1 MSRRSLKYNAAI
13 LTATGFIVKAIGFA
27 YRVFIANSIGTE
39 GLGLYQLMTPIYS
52 LLVLV
57 LSAGIS
63 VAVSRFVAEESAK
76 GLRHAGNKIVSI
88 SSGLVLGAGIIIC
101 GILLLNLDTLV
112 LGTTGDIRT
121 KDSLFWILILV
132 PPIAAA
138 SAYKGYFYGR
148 QEMLPNSI
156 GQVFEQ
162 IVKLVFVLIFY
173 GSFKGKGIDSMCLLA
188 VLAMLVGECANVLV
202 VYIAFLFTKSKSD
215 RNYRNEGEKTF
226 TAVKK
231 ICRASMPISANRLV
245 LSTIGTVE
253 SLLIPQRL
261 MHYGLNFQESLKAF
275 GRLTGMASPLVFF
288 PSMLPM
294 ALATALVPAIAN
306 AVAARKY
313 NVANR
318 QIAQS
323 IKLTIIMGLV
333 FTSFFASCSQ
343 ELAELVYPGQNVGG
357 ILHLLAYTGVFL
369 YLQHTM
375 LGILNGLAKERSML
389 INTLAG
395 SIVRLVAIWF
405 FMPIGGVS
413 AYIYAVI
420 IGSIITI
427 TLNFVTISKLTGIS
441 IDIGDWVMKP
451 LSAALIGSI
460 LALFLKQISVFAGLS
475 QRLTLLLAVCIT
487 IASIIIVFLLMGI
500 IKGEDLKRWTGK
512 GNIINSSSSQARV
525 IREDGC

>member
-1 MSRRSLKYNAAI
+1 MARRSLKYNAAM

-27 YRVFIANSIGTE
+27 YRIFIANSIGTE

-63 VAVSRFVAEESAK
+63 ISVSRFVAEESAK
-76 GLRHAGNKIVSI
+76 GLSRTGSKIVTLSA
-88 SSGLVLGAGIIIC
+88 GLVLGAGIIVC

-156 GQVFEQ
+156 GQIFEQ
-162 IVKLVFVLIFY
+162 IVKLSFVLIFY
-173 GSFKGKGIDSMCLLA
+173 GSFKGKGMERMCLLA
-188 VLAMLVGECANVLV
+188 VLAMLIGECANVLV
-202 VYIAFLFTKSKSD
+202 VYLAFLIRKIKTEKKQH
-215 RNYRNEGEKTF
+215 NYGESTI
-226 TAVKK
+226 ASIKK
-231 ICRASMPISANRLV
+231 ICKTSLPISANRLV
-245 LSTIGTVE
+245 LSTIGTAE

-261 MHYGLNFQESLKAF
+261 MHYGLNFQESLEAF

-306 AVAARKY
+306 AVASKKY
-313 NVANR
+313 GVANR
-318 QIAQS
+318 QISQS

-333 FTSFFASCSQ
+333 FSSFFASCSY
-343 ELAELVYPGQNVGG
+343 ELAELVYPGKNVGD
-357 ILHLLAYTGVFL
+357 ILHLLAFTGVFL

-389 INTLAG
+389 INTLMG
-395 SIVRLVAIWF
+395 SIARLVFIWF
-405 FMPIGGVS
+405 FMPVWGVS

-420 IGSIITI
+420 AGSIIVI
-427 TLNFVTISKLTGIS
+427 SLNYKTISKLTGIS
-441 IDIGDWVMKP
+441 IDVGEWIIKP

-460 LALFLKQISVFAGLS
+460 IAKLIKQMSAFMVMTRRFS
-475 QRLTLLLAVCIT
+475 LLLAVCIT
-487 IASIIIVFLLMGI
+487 IVSIITVFLLMGI
-500 IKGEDLKRWTGK
+500 IKGEDLKRWGGK
-512 GNIINSSSSQARV
+512 GQQQKK
-525 IREDGC
+525 